1 MKSIE
6 LRYIACVYPI
16 TGKFDEF
23 YETNAGTVRDLIKEL
38 DGIYGGF
45 IETFINQETGKLNL
59 NTMIYYGE
67 SDKPT
72 KGVLDLDQQIS
83 DGAKVLFW

>member
-1 MKSIE
+1 MKSLE

-16 TGKFDEF
+16 TGKFDEI
-23 YETNAGTVRDLIKEL
+23 YETNAETVRDLIKEM
-38 DGIYGGF
+38 DVIYGGF
-45 IETFINQETGKLNL
+45 VETFINQETGKLNL

-67 SDKPT
+67 RNKPT
-72 KGVLDLDQQIS
+72 KGVLDLNQKIS

>member
-1 MKSIE
+1 MKSLD

-16 TGKFDEF
+16 TGKLDE
-23 YETNAGTVRDLIKEL
+23 YLETNAETIRDLIKEL
-38 DGIYGGF
+38 DDIYGGF
-45 IETFINQETGKLNL
+45 VETFINKETGKLNF

-67 SDKPT
+67 REKPT
-72 KGVLDLDQQIS
+72 KGVLDLDQKIS